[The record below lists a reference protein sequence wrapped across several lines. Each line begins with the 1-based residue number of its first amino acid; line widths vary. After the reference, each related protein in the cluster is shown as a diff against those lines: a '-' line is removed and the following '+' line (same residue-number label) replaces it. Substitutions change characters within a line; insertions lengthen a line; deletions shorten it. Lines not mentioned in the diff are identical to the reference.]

1 MEQTALETVLSIL
14 GSLVTFF
21 LGMILVT
28 LRKHSS
34 YFGLLLDFKSTQTE
48 KNSNRD
54 VQLDVVNEKMEAH
67 GTHLSVLDNRVTGL
81 ETAHKINHG

>member
-1 MEQTALETVLSIL
+1 MENKALETVLSIL

-21 LGMILVT
+21 LGMILMT

-48 KNSNRD
+48 KNTNRD
-54 VQLDVVNEKMEAH
+54 GQLESID
-67 GTHLSVLDNRVTGL
+67 SVLDSHANHLNVLDSRVTVI